1 MCSSL
6 ILKSLEDLG
15 CSQSMSYR
23 VLTILLAID
32 ESHTLLT
39 SLGSSIYWRYK
50 SMSNRLKRNTTCNL
64 NRSKRILNYIEVCAT
79 SEGIIP

>member
-39 SLGSSIYWRYK
+39 SLGSSIY
-50 SMSNRLKRNTTCNL
+50 
-64 NRSKRILNYIEVCAT
+64 
-79 SEGIIP
+79 